1 VHELFSIGIPV
12 MNEQHNPGNSPSGE
26 DPGYRE
32 YDLGSREDGE
42 TRTTFHVFKNE
53 RTIGYYLERVYTA
66 DGRLLRMV
74 KRAPDGRSETC
85 FDPDSGDID
94 RIFESYLL
102 PDGNLLTKEK
112 QYRGEDCSVE
122 SILVI
127 SPQGLL
133 VRTVLREN
141 TGLTSAYQGQ
151 TEFNHN
157 GRPTV
162 SVNHWFDNSSG
173 KIIRK
178 EQIQWL
184 EDGERGVTEH
194 FHFNHDSILYQYFKR
209 LYHPATDRFLE
220 ETHYYETST
229 QVMQRKEVK
238 TFGRFDGHVGVEITT
253 FDENGNPVKKMSNT
267 VERALP
273 GPVQQRA

>member
-1 VHELFSIGIPV
+1 
-12 MNEQHNPGNSPSGE
+12 MNSEEHGTTAKDEPDHGF
-26 DPGYRE
+26 RE
-32 YDLGSREDGE
+32 YDLGSRQDGE

-53 RTIGYYLERVYTA
+53 KTIGYYLERVYTG

-94 RIFESYLL
+94 RIFESYILA
-102 PDGNLLTKEK
+102 DGNLLTKEK
-112 QYRGEDCSVE
+112 QYKGEDCSIE

-133 VRTVLREN
+133 VRTVLRET
-141 TGLTSAYQGQ
+141 TGLNSCFQGQ
-151 TEFNHN
+151 TEFNHQ

-162 SVNHWFDNSSG
+162 SVNHWFDATSG
-173 KIIRK
+173 KINRK

-184 EDGERGVTEH
+184 EDGERGLTEQ
-194 FHFNHDSILYQYFKR
+194 FHFNEQGLLIQYFKR
-209 LYHPATDRFLE
+209 LYHPATDRYLE
-220 ETHYYETST
+220 ETHHYEAN

-238 TFGRFDGHVGVEITT
+238 TFGRFDIQIGVEITT
-253 FDENGNPVKKMSNT
+253 FDAEGNPLRKTSNT

-273 GPVQQRA
+273 GQVS